1 MLGGNASFSHS
12 VVKQKND
19 VFHSDNRTSSLQAMP
34 GAGYFL
40 ITQLAVGLRI
50 GIVDSDVKQETE
62 SSNVFLLYYL
72 LKSKITA
79 SSISPF
85 VRYYFLP
92 SSRKLNV
99 FADASYSYGNNKEKS
114 TVYQESTPPGSI
126 PVVNLSTNYNKY
138 KSHSWSIA
146 AGPAFFMNPKVS
158 VELTAGYSFTKYDGN
173 TNQKGNALLLGAG
186 FQIHLGK

>member
-12 VVKQKND
+12 VVKQNND
-19 VFHSDNRTSSLQAMP
+19 VFHSDNKTSSLQAMP
-34 GAGYFL
+34 GAGYFV
-40 ITQLAVGLRI
+40 INQLAVGLRI

-62 SSNVFLLYYL
+62 SSNVFSLYYL

-85 VRYYFLP
+85 VRYYLLP

-99 FADASYSYGNNKEKS
+99 FADASYAYGSNKEKS
-114 TVYQESTPPGSI
+114 TIYQESTPPGSI
-126 PVVNLSTNYNKY
+126 PVVNLSTSNTKY

-146 AGPAFFMNPKVS
+146 AGPSYFLNSKVS